1 LTTNM
6 VKSLIKTID
15 FSTCK
20 FTPDPT
26 VDGVW
31 KVDLKSGH
39 TIIAYLKGYKD
50 PWGQIRD
57 INDFETDLK

>member
-1 LTTNM
+1 MRLIKEMLKLVEANNKEHDFDKKFPDTEQGVIDMLTTNM

-26 VDGVW
+26 VDGV
-31 KVDLKSGH
+31 
-39 TIIAYLKGYKD
+39 
-50 PWGQIRD
+50 
-57 INDFETDLK
+57 